1 MSLTRVGNQ
10 PEGSTGAQF
19 QVGDLHTSV
28 NATNDQTFFALVK
41 LECLAQ
47 FKLQRYKRA
56 GLFAFTFAPRTD
68 EISYAGI
75 AALIAIK
82 LDLSIQVFGC
92 PSVSFVSE
100 GIRLERLLQRFM
112 EGGQF
117 AWLLTPLVGRLR
129 YLLGVSDPLA
139 YRVARQ
145 TRALCNFMKR
155 LLVAKKHP
163 PNLTYHFHSDHLL
176 SPALKLGRGSKTP
189 GSIFGRHNA
198 YIWVTFRSVSTD
210 LQDRW
215 AALLVNAANA
225 NFGSEV
231 RRSYVTILEQLTP
244 LDAHILDVLYSLPFE
259 KSQHDGIA
267 TAELPL
273 HAHIKEEKEQEFPLP
288 TEDVVISLS
297 NLARLGCL
305 RPGMTWGGGE
315 SFGRV
320 NPTVAGKAFVV
331 ACRPYET

>member
-1 MSLTRVGNQ
+1 MEEEAKAVQEVAKT
-10 PEGSTGAQF
+10 TGKAI
-19 QVGDLHTSV
+19 D
-28 NATNDQTFFALVK
+28 AAR
-41 LECLAQ
+41 E
-47 FKLQRYKRA
+47 A
-56 GLFAFTFAPRTD
+56 GGF
-68 EISYAGI
+68 I
-75 AALIAIK
+75 AR
-82 LDLSIQVFGC
+82 
-92 PSVSFVSE
+92 FVSGSLDQ
-100 GIRLERLLQRFM
+100 GIGIFED
-112 EGGQF
+112 
-117 AWLLTPLVGRLR
+117 RLR
-129 YLLGVSDPLA
+129 YM
-139 YRVARQ
+139 RWERQ
-145 TRALCNFMKR
+145 IRLMQRAQDF
-155 LLVAKKHP
+155 
-163 PNLTYHFHSDHLL
+163 
-176 SPALKLGRGSKTP
+176 LKLVGM
-189 GSIFGRHNA
+189 
-198 YIWVTFRSVSTD
+198 SVPTRPVPLKLLIPIMQGASLEENDD

-215 AALLVNAANA
+215 AALLVNTANA